1 MTLGLLTKTAAAYTV
16 IRAAIQGGSQMR
28 ISMPFS
34 RLFTLT
40 AISAIMA
47 LPLVASAQDSS
58 APATTPPP
66 ATPPGGASAMPASP
80 HVVPNGNLVTTL
92 QGSGHF
98 TILLKAVDAAGLS
111 DTLKSAPNI
120 TLFAPTDEAFQA
132 LPPSQLAQLM
142 APKNAPLLQ
151 KVLTYHLVNAK
162 VDSAKIKG
170 AKGPVATVE
179 NTKVVIDGSA
189 DVLKVNDAD
198 IIQSDVMASNG
209 IIQVIDKVLVPS
221 DVSLPAATAA
231 AGAPSTGG

>member
-1 MTLGLLTKTAAAYTV
+1 
-16 IRAAIQGGSQMR
+16 MR
-28 ISMPFS
+28 KNMPFS
-34 RLFTLT
+34 RLFAAT
-40 AISAIMA
+40 AMSAIVAM
-47 LPLVASAQDSS
+47 PVVASAQDAVPA
-58 APATTPPP
+58 APAPAGPAAPP
-66 ATPPGGASAMPASP
+66 PASP

-111 DTLKSAPNI
+111 DTLKTAPNI

-132 LPPSQLAQLM
+132 LPPAELAQLM

-151 KVLTYHLVNAK
+151 KVLTYHLVNAR

-170 AKGPVATVE
+170 AKGPVVTVE
-179 NTKVVIDGSA
+179 NTKIVIDGST

-198 IIQSDVMASNG
+198 IIQSDVMATNG

-221 DVSLPAATAA
+221 DVSLPTATAATAA
-231 AGAPSTGG
+231 PPVGG

>member
-1 MTLGLLTKTAAAYTV
+1 MLL
-16 IRAAIQGGSQMR
+16 
-28 ISMPFS
+28 S
-34 RLFTLT
+34 RLITV
-40 AISAIMA
+40 AAVSALGS
-47 LPLVASAQDSS
+47 LPLVVSAQDSA
-58 APATTPPP
+58 APAPPP
-66 ATPPGGASAMPASP
+66 AATSPGATPPSAAVPASP
-80 HVVPNGNLVTTL
+80 HVVPNGHLISTL

-132 LPPSQLAQLM
+132 IPAAQLAQLM

-162 VDSAKIKG
+162 VDSTKIKG

-179 NTKVVIDGSA
+179 NTKVVIDGST

-198 IIQSDVMASNG
+198 IIQSDVVASNG
-209 IIQVIDKVLVPS
+209 IIQVIDKVLVPG

-231 AGAPSTGG
+231 AATPATGG

>member
-1 MTLGLLTKTAAAYTV
+1 ML
-16 IRAAIQGGSQMR
+16 
-28 ISMPFS
+28 FS
-34 RLFTLT
+34 RLFTI
-40 AISAIMA
+40 AAMSAFVT
-47 LPLVASAQDSS
+47 LPLTASAQDNSGAAAPPAEAAPP
-58 APATTPPP
+58 APA
-66 ATPPGGASAMPASP
+66 AAIPASP
-80 HVVPNGNLVTTL
+80 HVVPNGNLITTL

-132 LPPSQLAQLM
+132 LPPAELAELL

-162 VDSAKIKG
+162 VDSSKIKG

-179 NTKVVIDGSA
+179 NTQVVIDGSA
-189 DVLKVNDAD
+189 GVLKVNNAD
-198 IIQSDVMASNG
+198 IIQSDVMVSNG

-221 DVSLPAATAA
+221 DVSLPSATAA
-231 AGAPSTGG
+231 AAMPATGG

>member
-1 MTLGLLTKTAAAYTV
+1 MRK
-16 IRAAIQGGSQMR
+16 QML
-28 ISMPFS
+28 FS
-34 RLFTLT
+34 RLFSMT
-40 AISAIMA
+40 AIASVLA
-47 LPLVASAQDSS
+47 LPLAASAQDTS
-58 APATTPPP
+58 AGAPVAAATAPP
-66 ATPPGGASAMPASP
+66 AAALPPSP
-80 HVVPNGNLVTTL
+80 HVMPNGNLVSTL

-132 LPPSQLAQLM
+132 LPPSQLAQLL
-142 APKNAPLLQ
+142 APKNAPILQ

-162 VDSAKIKG
+162 VDSSKIKG

-179 NTKVVIDGSA
+179 NTKVVIDGST

-198 IIQSDVMASNG
+198 IIQSDVMATNG

-221 DVSLPAATAA
+221 DVSLPAATAEA
-231 AGAPSTGG
+231 AAAPTGG

>member
-1 MTLGLLTKTAAAYTV
+1 ML
-16 IRAAIQGGSQMR
+16 
-28 ISMPFS
+28 FS
-34 RLFTLT
+34 RLFTV
-40 AISAIMA
+40 AAMSAFVA
-47 LPLVASAQDSS
+47 LPLAANAQDSS
-58 APATTPPP
+58 AAAAPPA
-66 ATPPGGASAMPASP
+66 ATPPTAPAAALPASP
-80 HVVPNGNLVTTL
+80 HVVPNGNLITTL

-120 TLFAPTDEAFQA
+120 TFFAPTDEAFQA
-132 LPPSQLAQLM
+132 LPPAELAQLM

-198 IIQSDVMASNG
+198 IIQSDVMVSNG

-221 DVSLPAATAA
+221 DISMPSATAEAATPA
-231 AGAPSTGG
+231 TGG

>member
-1 MTLGLLTKTAAAYTV
+1 ML
-16 IRAAIQGGSQMR
+16 
-28 ISMPFS
+28 FS
-34 RLFTLT
+34 RLFTV
-40 AISAIMA
+40 AAMSAFVA
-47 LPLVASAQDSS
+47 LPLAANAQDSS
-58 APATTPPP
+58 AAAAPPA
-66 ATPPGGASAMPASP
+66 ATPPTAPAAALPASP
-80 HVVPNGNLVTTL
+80 HVVPNGNLITTL

-111 DTLKSAPNI
+111 DTLRSAPNI

-132 LPPSQLAQLM
+132 LPPAELAQLM

-198 IIQSDVMASNG
+198 IIQSDVMVSNG

-221 DVSLPAATAA
+221 DISMPSATAEAATPA
-231 AGAPSTGG
+231 TGG

>member
-1 MTLGLLTKTAAAYTV
+1 M
-16 IRAAIQGGSQMR
+16 
-28 ISMPFS
+28 
-34 RLFTLT
+34 
-40 AISAIMA
+40 
-47 LPLVASAQDSS
+47 
-58 APATTPPP
+58 
-66 ATPPGGASAMPASP
+66 
-80 HVVPNGNLVTTL
+80 PNGNLVSTL

-132 LPPSQLAQLM
+132 LPPAELAQLL

-151 KVLTYHLVNAK
+151 KILTYHLVNAK
-162 VDSAKIKG
+162 VDSSKIKG

-179 NTKVVIDGSA
+179 NNKVVIDGST
-189 DVLKVNDAD
+189 DDLKVNDAD

-209 IIQVIDKVLVPS
+209 VIQVIDKVLVPP

-231 AGAPSTGG
+231 TATAPTGG